1 MDAGA
6 GVGAAIGSGA
16 GAGADFALDEADT
29 VSATRV
35 GADTESI
42 NVCIGLSM
50 SALET
55 SGKGRSC
62 CTRLPEEKGKRL

>member
-6 GVGAAIGSGA
+6 GVGAAIGSG
-16 GAGADFALDEADT
+16 
-29 VSATRV
+29 V

-42 NVCIGLSM
+42 DVGIGPSM
-50 SALET
+50 PAVET

-62 CTRLPEEKGKRL
+62 RTRLPEEKGKKL